1 MHARDLRKPATTL
14 GDVVDD
20 WTGKCRFNAKW
31 LAEQDEVTVTSS
43 KITNDITGEEYSM
56 QIEHCVELWFG
67 AQLLNECTAA
77 TTDDVAH
84 IRTLLNQEWN
94 LFLVRPRENAMLAVV
109 SKQIV
114 EAFGEERGLPNLMP
128 SWGHMRGL
136 DWGGAD
142 RGSKVQVLAYLLHG
156 MHEFAQRLQIGSIQK
171 RVNELCVFVAGL
183 LVGLPK
189 DADGDYKDIPF
200 CPREHSVFLEFKA
213 ARDVV
218 RALKL
223 ANQIAW
229 QTWSKHHRPSNI
241 PSRPDKVYAGEG
253 WAGFKDWL
261 ETGFLEFEE
270 ARKVVR
276 AAKLA
281 KKAAWDTW
289 SKHHRPPNIPSRPDK
304 VYAGKGWAGIKD
316 WLGTINLQV

>member
-43 KITNDITGEEYSM
+43 KITNDITGDEYSM

-94 LFLVRPRENAMLAVV
+94 LFLVRPRDNAMLAVV

-156 MHEFAQRLQIGSIQK
+156 MHEFAQRLQIGSIRK

-183 LVGLPK
+183 LVGLPQ

-200 CPREHSVFLEFKA
+200 CPREHSVCF
-213 ARDVV
+213 R
-218 RALKL
+218 
-223 ANQIAW
+223 
-229 QTWSKHHRPSNI
+229 
-241 PSRPDKVYAGEG
+241 
-253 WAGFKDWL
+253 
-261 ETGFLEFEE
+261 
-270 ARKVVR
+270 
-276 AAKLA
+276 
-281 KKAAWDTW
+281 
-289 SKHHRPPNIPSRPDK
+289 RPPTERGGNEGPAERQERGRRAHCVGHST
-304 VYAGKGWAGIKD
+304 
-316 WLGTINLQV
+316 LL